1 MAGGFAWAAIAIA
14 DLGVLLYGFLAL
26 AMPESLTPGYE
37 AFTGHSWPGLVAS
50 DPRMAE
56 FLVLLFRL
64 LGALNVAAGLAGL
77 LIAVV
82 PFRSGARW
90 SWYALLALN
99 GVAFGAPIT
108 YDQVVGAIGV
118 PEVLELVAFAV
129 ILLALGLSFRRARPG
144 MGSSSPNAASGK
156 SPLAIPSN
164 ARAVGLAASD
174 KE

>member
-1 MAGGFAWAAIAIA
+1 MAGRFAWAAIAIA
-14 DLGVLLYGFLAL
+14 DLGILLYGFLAL

-37 AFTGHSWPGLVAS
+37 AFTGHSWPALVAS
-50 DPRMAE
+50 DPRTAE

-77 LIAVV
+77 LIAAV

-90 SWYALLALN
+90 SWFALLALN
-99 GVAFGAPIT
+99 AVAFGVPIT

-118 PEVLELVAFAV
+118 PEVLERVALAV
-129 ILLALGLSFRRARPG
+129 VLMALGFSFRRASPG
-144 MGSSSPNAASGK
+144 IGSSSPNAASGR
-156 SPLAIPSN
+156 SPRAITSTAP
-164 ARAVGLAASD
+164 AVGLGASD